1 MQLHPKKSLVEHLGH
16 INDPR
21 VNRTKEHPLINV
33 LLIGLCTLLCGGE
46 TFNDMEDFGHAKRDW
61 FQTFLDLSNGIP
73 SHDTFNRVLSA
84 IDS

>member
-33 LLIGLCTLLCGGE
+33 LLIALCTLLCGGE
-46 TFNDMEDFGHAKRDW
+46 TFNEVPQLLRA
-61 FQTFLDLSNGIP
+61 LELSDYIVTRPKTWRPCGALP
-73 SHDTFNRVLSA
+73 
-84 IDS
+84 